1 MQEELYALDSLWPQ
15 LHYSLESTQFASS
28 LHEWQVV
35 EYLVPSHGHHSQEYT
50 SMIQMQ

>member
-1 MQEELYALDSLWPQ
+1 MQEELYSLDLLWPQ

-28 LHEWQVV
+28 LHEWQVF
-35 EYLVPSHGHHSQEYT
+35 EYLVPSHGHHSQKYT